1 MAIYQLK
8 TFADIVAAVREEL
21 KIPSTDTTTINRIK
35 RDINMVYLQEVVP
48 FEKWDWLRGYNDVV
62 VQPRITGTASAT
74 QGSRTVTLGASLGK
88 SIAGY
93 WFSFDSQSER
103 YRVYSHSA
111 SSTTLILETPFT
123 GSDVSSQNYKA
134 WNDVV
139 NLPPDVRETI
149 EVTTD
154 LSTTPLEG
162 CGLQK
167 FRKYS
172 NPLPKAEGT
181 PQFYSIGDYVDPSPY
196 ASVSGLPAATSRSSS
211 GIIKTLTFAS
221 TVTAYFAEGD
231 RIKVV
236 SAGEDSY
243 NGEWVISSVSSA
255 SISYTGVV
263 NVTESV
269 SSDTSFVVT
278 LADNELDEARYRQM
292 LVYPSITSSR
302 ITLHVDYIRD
312 AVPLENDSDEPIIP
326 IQDRLVL
333 VYGALARA
341 WPRERNPEEGSR
353 NQQLFDRKL
362 AKMAGKLD
370 DSTDTPILR
379 PSRVYLATKRSP
391 RHGLNN
397 GYGATG
403 FGAGGSGATTVTGTA
418 NTVATFNSNGELAAS
433 TVVSV
438 SELGWLDNASI
449 AVSTTL
455 SDNQASATTIA
466 SYETTY
472 LGCEIEYVISRGTGN
487 VRVGALYIA
496 TDGSSVAYNDD
507 QRVLLGTTGVTL
519 SAVVSGSNINFQY
532 TSTSTGTAP
541 SIEYWVRKL

>member
-62 VQPRITGTASAT
+62 VQPRLSGTASAT
-74 QGSRTVTLGASLGK
+74 QGSRTITLGASLGK
-88 SIAGY
+88 SVAGY

-111 SSTTLILETPFT
+111 SSTTLVLETPFS
-123 GSDVSSQNYKA
+123 GSDLSSQNYKI
-134 WNDVV
+134 WNDTV

-154 LSTTPLEG
+154 LSTSPLEG

-181 PQFYSIGDYVDPSPY
+181 PQFYSLGDYIDPDPY
-196 ASVSGLPAATSRSSS
+196 STISGLPAALTRSSD
-211 GIIKTLTFAS
+211 GVIKTLTFAS
-221 TVTAYFAEGD
+221 SVANYLSEGD
-231 RIKVV
+231 RIKVI

-243 NGEWVISSVSSA
+243 NGEWVVSSVSSA
-255 SISYTGVV
+255 SITYTAVV
-263 NVTESV
+263 NVTES
-269 SSDTSFVVT
+269 STSDTSYVVT
-278 LADNELDEARYRQM
+278 LANNELDEARYRQM
-292 LVYPSITSSR
+292 LVYPSITTSR

-312 AVPLENDSDEPIIP
+312 VTPLENDSDEPLIP

-397 GYGATG
+397 AYGPTG
-403 FGAGGSGATTVTGTA
+403 FGTGGSGATTISGTA

-438 SELGWLDNASI
+438 SELGWLDNAAT
-449 AVSTTL
+449 AVTTTL
-455 SDNQASATTIA
+455 ANNQSSATTIA
-466 SYETTY
+466 SYEATY

-487 VRVGALYIA
+487 VRVGAFYIA
-496 TDGSSVAYNDD
+496 TDGTSVASNDD

-519 SAVVSGSNINFQY
+519 SAAVSGSNINFQY
-532 TSTSTGTAP
+532 TSTNTGTAP
-541 SIEYWVRKL
+541 TIEYWMRKL